1 MGPLPYFLVYVAPAL
16 LLAGALLGGWA
27 TLLPVLFVHVLLPVL
42 DEAVGQDTAPGRAG
56 ARRWLWDLPLLL
68 WVPTQLGL
76 TAFVL
81 QRLVTSPHTPAETLG
96 LTLSLGVMNGS
107 GGITVAHE
115 LMHRPGRLA
124 RALAELLMTSVSYP
138 HFCVEHVHGHHRHVA
153 TPRDP
158 ATSRLGESVFAFLR
172 RCLPG
177 SLASAWSLEAE
188 RARRAGLG
196 RFSLRDRRLRQPLL
210 LGAAYTAVLV
220 ALGPRGALLFAAQGL
235 VAVLLLEVINYLEH
249 YGLARLELAPGQFE
263 RVRPEHSWNSSRRVG
278 NWYLFNL
285 ARHSDHHWLASRP
298 YEALEHHGDVPQLP
312 AGYATMVLLA
322 LLPPLWF
329 RVMDPRVRAWRERA
343 RAQEPSAA

>member
-1 MGPLPYFLVYVAPAL
+1 MLRYFTVYVTPAL

-27 TLLPVLFVHVLLPVL
+27 TLLPVLFVYVLLPVL
-42 DEAVGQDTAPGRAG
+42 DESLGQDTAPGPVG
-56 ARRWLWDLPLLL
+56 ARRWLHDLPLLL

-81 QRLVTSPHTPAETLG
+81 QRLVSEPHTLAETVA
-96 LTLSLGVMNGS
+96 LTVSLGVMSGS

-115 LMHRPGRLA
+115 LMHRRELLP
-124 RALAELLMTSVSYP
+124 RALAELLMASVSYP

-158 ATSRLGESVFAFLR
+158 ATSRLGENVFAFLR

-177 SLASAWSLEAE
+177 SLRSAWSLEGE

-196 RFSLRDRRLRQPLL
+196 RLSLRDRRLRQPLL
-210 LGAAYTAVLV
+210 LAATYAAALL
-220 ALGPRGALLFAAQGL
+220 ALGPLGALLFAAQGL
-235 VAVLLLEVINYLEH
+235 VAVLLLEVVNYLEH
-249 YGLARLELAPGQFE
+249 YGLARRELASGQFE
-263 RVRPEHSWNSSRRVG
+263 RVRPEHSWNSSRRVS

-298 YEALEHHGDVPQLP
+298 YEALESHADAPQLP
-312 AGYATMVLLA
+312 AGYATMMLVA
-322 LLPPLWF
+322 LVPPLWF

-343 RAQEPSAA
+343 QRREPSAA